1 MDGRSKADA
10 EEFVKER
17 GCVACLSRDCDS
29 NLDGCVFSGKT
40 FVSDRDT
47 GGTGAWCSSEGIVV
61 RCWRQVA
68 GRSVKELLP
77 YIWMG
82 VGVGASRRVRS
93 IKICSGAGVATYW

>member
-1 MDGRSKADA
+1 MIPVAPVPDVVRRSK
-10 EEFVKER
+10 
-17 GCVACLSRDCDS
+17 
-29 NLDGCVFSGKT
+29 
-40 FVSDRDT
+40 
-47 GGTGAWCSSEGIVV
+47 GTVV

-82 VGVGASRRVRS
+82 FGVGASRRVRS

>member
-1 MDGRSKADA
+1 MGEGRVTVCCEGVDLMDGRSKADA

-47 GGTGAWCSSEGIVV
+47 GGTGA
-61 RCWRQVA
+61 
-68 GRSVKELLP
+68 
-77 YIWMG
+77 
-82 VGVGASRRVRS
+82 
-93 IKICSGAGVATYW
+93 